1 MEESKGHQIYDS
13 DHHKDQASV
22 PFLVSDAPLSLD
34 PKLVKELQEIGHTI
48 VAYMDA
54 VSFLYK
60 THQDIHELLDHGK
73 PSQFHGNEPNYLFVR
88 PDLIITPQGFK
99 ICEIEVS
106 PFGLALSDILGK
118 AYSDRSLAHDPEF
131 LKAFVAANTPASGT
145 FIYSDKTQRFAGQLG
160 YLADAV
166 YGDRKDEQGNQW
178 NVSHIRDHANRPD
191 SQVYRGYY
199 LHEAQK
205 DSMLEALTHMCT
217 TLPSPT
223 PFFEEKALL
232 ALIWDTRFA
241 GSFNQLLGDSDFARM
256 RELIPPTWIVGQEQ
270 YFEPGLPGGA
280 TTTLELAGMGKKQ
293 RQVVIK
299 SSGYCDNMSWG
310 HGVHFLDK
318 VSGASAIEHIAEI
331 NNGLGDSL
339 YIGQQYCPP
348 EKVSFTYFTNGPT
361 SEIQEQAM
369 GCRITPYYC
378 ATGSNK
384 GELLTV
390 KATGRNGSR
399 YIHAATDSVN
409 TAVGASSTPLTP
421 IERVPWHEHAR

>member
-145 FIYSDKTQRFAGQLG
+145 FIY
-160 YLADAV
+160 
-166 YGDRKDEQGNQW
+166 
-178 NVSHIRDHANRPD
+178 